1 MLLQTIPLPLLA
13 RMSEKIPYATPY
25 PWDNP
30 DLEEDQRLANQKL
43 RKRPFVG
50 SGLAAL
56 QKSAFGSNSIMCTDA
71 QSLLRN
77 LLHQHSV
84 EIDLNVAENSTADI
98 VFGCTVADPDVQSKN
113 AADVHTND
121 AEVQRRAKAGEISL
135 FLTILKIID
144 ENPSA
149 PVATKE
155 FFKTCCL
162 AVRPGDV
169 PGSMDAKE
177 MVMAALQFLSR
188 ESSASSL
195 DLVSL
200 PLIRP
205 LQELAD
211 LERRTFHKHGKWTLD
226 TRFKEK
232 VLRLEQIFVSSP
244 QSWKW
249 LKREF
254 LSPRLSTLEE
264 SAFFLRGVIPAT
276 LAGKK
281 ATKETPSRKRKL
293 SSPSAQSNTPGSTI
307 NHFEASSDIL
317 DASIVADE
325 SASHSDS

>member
-1 MLLQTIPLPLLA
+1 M
-13 RMSEKIPYATPY
+13 
-25 PWDNP
+25 
-30 DLEEDQRLANQKL
+30 EDAQRLANQKL

-56 QKSAFGSNSIMCTDA
+56 QKSAFGPHSTMGSGA

-84 EIDLNVAENSTADI
+84 ELDFGVMESCTVDK
-98 VFGCTVADPDVQSKN
+98 VFGSTTATPDIYFKT
-113 AADVHTND
+113 AARVDTSD
-121 AEVQRRAKAGEISL
+121 AEIIRRTKVGEISL

-144 ENPSA
+144 DNPSG
-149 PVATKE
+149 PVSTKE
-155 FFKTCCL
+155 LFKTCCL

-188 ESSASSL
+188 ECEGDSS

-211 LERRTFHKHGKWTLD
+211 LERRTFHKHGKWQFDERL
-226 TRFKEK
+226 KEK

-244 QSWKW
+244 HSWKW

-254 LSPRLSTLEE
+254 LSPRLSAQEE
-264 SAFFLRGVIPAT
+264 ASFFLRGAIPASLT
-276 LAGKK
+276 GKK
-281 ATKETPSRKRKL
+281 SPKDVPWRKRKTM
-293 SSPSAQSNTPGSTI
+293 SPSAQSSSSSPRDATAPIDTNYGSSAHAI
-307 NHFEASSDIL
+307 EATTL
-317 DASIVADE
+317 ADE
-325 SASHSDS
+325 SASNSDA

>member
-1 MLLQTIPLPLLA
+1 
-13 RMSEKIPYATPY
+13 MSEKIPYATPY

-30 DLEEDQRLANQKL
+30 AMEESQRLANQKL

-50 SGLAAL
+50 SGLSAL
-56 QKSAFGSNSIMCTDA
+56 QKSAFGPNSTMGNGA

-84 EIDLNVAENSTADI
+84 ELDFTVAESSTVDQ
-98 VFGCTVADPDVQSKN
+98 VFGLTVAAPDVLTKV
-113 AADVHTND
+113 AADVDTND
-121 AEVQRRAKAGEISL
+121 AELLKRAKAGEISL
-135 FLTILKIID
+135 FLTILKIIND
-144 ENPSA
+144 NPSG

-155 FFKTCCL
+155 LFKTCCL

-188 ESSASSL
+188 ECEAGSV
-195 DLVSL
+195 DLISL

-211 LERRTFHKHGKWTLD
+211 LERRTFHKHGKWSFDD
-226 TRFKEK
+226 TFKEK
-232 VLRLEQIFVSSP
+232 VLRLEQIFISSP
-244 QSWKW
+244 HSWKW

-254 LSPRLSTLEE
+254 LCPRLSSQEE
-264 SAFFLRGVIPAT
+264 SSFFLRGAIPPS

-281 ATKETPSRKRKL
+281 APKEPTSRKRKAM
-293 SSPSAQSNTPGSTI
+293 SPSALSSNSSPRDTLCLFDTNNVMETSLAEDSPS
-307 NHFEASSDIL
+307 NSDI
-317 DASIVADE
+317 E
-325 SASHSDS
+325 S

>member
-1 MLLQTIPLPLLA
+1 
-13 RMSEKIPYATPY
+13 MSEKIPYATPY

-30 DLEEDQRLANQKL
+30 TLEEDQRLANQKL

-56 QKSAFGSNSIMCTDA
+56 QKSAFGPNSTMCTDA

-84 EIDLNVAENSTADI
+84 EIDLSVAENSTTDI
-98 VFGCTVADPDVQSKN
+98 VFGCTVADPDIQSKS
-113 AADVHTND
+113 AADVHAND
-121 AEVQRRAKAGEISL
+121 ADIQRRAKAGEISL
-135 FLTILKIID
+135 FLSILKIID
-144 ENPSA
+144 ENPSG

-188 ESSASSL
+188 ESIANSL
-195 DLVSL
+195 DLASL

-211 LERRTFHKHGKWTLD
+211 LERRTFHKHGNWMLD

-244 QSWKW
+244 HSWKW

-254 LSPRLSTLEE
+254 LSPRLSTMEE
-264 SAFFLRGVIPAT
+264 SAFFLRGAIPAT

-281 ATKETPSRKRKL
+281 ASKETPARKRKI
-293 SSPSAQSNTPGSTI
+293 SSPSTQSNTPCNTI
-307 NHFEASSDIL
+307 TNYEASTDVL

-325 SASHSDS
+325 SPSHSDS